1 MKLLN
6 ETIAGIAGLDK
17 AAMTAVHG
25 EMENLLK
32 DSQDIGRLRE
42 LVVQYAGITGTAAPT
57 MPKCCMV
64 VACADHGVARRSVSA
79 YPIETT
85 AQMTKNYVC
94 SQGASANALA
104 NFSGSDMA
112 VVDVGVAVD
121 LAGVPGLWHRKIA
134 YGTADVAEGPAM
146 TREQAV
152 QAIETGIE
160 IVREKVKQGYNC
172 FSLGEM
178 GIGNT
183 TVSAAIVSA
192 FTGIPPRQATG
203 RGTGISDSRLA
214 AKIAIVEQVL
224 AVNRPDPK
232 DGLDVLSKIGGF
244 ELGTLAGVVLG
255 AAAHRCLVVI
265 DGLNTT
271 AAALLAYAIAPG
283 IKPYL
288 APSHLSGEPAHKVAL
303 AYLGLD
309 AMLDL
314 GVRLG
319 EAIGASFVVNML
331 TYSVKLLRFA
341 NGQPELT
348 DREEI
353 IQLTAAPAGEEDLL
367 AALGAAVLPLD
378 RSSMERCQIRVD
390 NLTKPLG
397 SLHALEHL
405 AVKLAGITANPR
417 PRDLS
422 RSLIQLQYG
431 GDKADRSPVFQVA
444 AGHCKAHLV
453 VAQLFTGEEDAA
465 ALPVRH
471 GLIREAI
478 RQGVRLAAIEAGR
491 GARIIGIATGDS
503 REVPAAAA
511 LTAWL
516 ADKRELEGTEGLTQ
530 AQLAQAR
537 ELLRRLS
544 GMHAGELDPVTLLA
558 AVEGFELAVW
568 VGVIVGAAAHKTA
581 VVLDNLVT
589 AAAGLLA
596 ARVVP
601 AAAAYLIGSH
611 YSRLTLQKTALDL
624 SDVPAYLHLAL
635 QDREGAGAALG
646 ITILDASLHML
657 NDMKTFGEA
666 DVAVAQDGLGALKQ
680 SKDIKE

>member
-6 ETIAGIAGLDK
+6 ETLAGIAGLDK
-17 AAMTAVHG
+17 AAMSAVRSG
-25 EMENLLK
+25 MESLLK
-32 DSQDIGRLRE
+32 DRQDIGRLRE
-42 LVVQYAGITGTAAPT
+42 LVVQYAGITGMAVPAV
-57 MPKCCMV
+57 PKCCMV

-94 SQGASANALA
+94 AQGASANALA

-134 YGTADVAEGPAM
+134 YGTADVTEGPAM

-152 QAIETGIE
+152 QAVEAGIE

-192 FTGIPPRQATG
+192 FTGIPPKQATG

-224 AVNRPDPK
+224 AVNRPDTK

-244 ELGTLAGVVLG
+244 ELGALAGVVLG

-271 AAALLAYAIAPG
+271 AAALLAYAISPE
-283 IKPYL
+283 IRLYL

-303 AYLGLD
+303 AHLGLE

-331 TYSVKLLRFA
+331 ACSVRLLHSAAR
-341 NGQPELT
+341 QPEVAGS
-348 DREEI
+348 EETI
-353 IQLTAAPAGEEDLL
+353 CLTAAPAGEEDLFAGL
-367 AALGAAVLPLD
+367 SAAVLPLD
-378 RSSMERCQIRVD
+378 RPSMERCQIRVD

-405 AVKLAGITANPR
+405 AVKLAGITVNPR
-417 PRDLS
+417 PRDLP
-422 RSLIQLQYG
+422 RSLIALQYG
-431 GDKADRSPVFQVA
+431 GDAAEWSPVFRVA
-444 AGHCKAHLV
+444 AGHCKAHL
-453 VAQLFTGEEDAA
+453 AA
-465 ALPVRH
+465 ARLFIGEDGAAAPPVRH
-471 GLIREAI
+471 GLIRAAV
-478 RQGVRLAAIEAGR
+478 RQGVRLAMIEAGR

-516 ADKRELEGTEGLTQ
+516 AGKRELDGTEGLTQ
-530 AQLAQAR
+530 EQLAQGR
-537 ELLRRLS
+537 ELLRRLAATP
-544 GMHAGELDPVTLLA
+544 AGELDPVALLA

-568 VGVIVGAAAHKTA
+568 LGVIVGAAAHKAA

-596 ARVVP
+596 ARLVP

>member
-6 ETIAGIAGLDK
+6 ETIAGIAGLDQ
-17 AAMTAVHG
+17 AAMAAVHSD
-25 EMENLLK
+25 MESLLGAK
-32 DSQDIGRLRE
+32 QDIGRLQE
-42 LVVQYAGITGTAAPT
+42 LVVQYAGITGAVMPAAPR
-57 MPKCCMV
+57 CCMV

-104 NFSGSDMA
+104 NFSGSDMV

-121 LAGVPGLWHRKIA
+121 LADVPGLWHRKIA
-134 YGTADVAEGPAM
+134 YGTADITGGPAM

-192 FTGIPPRQATG
+192 FTNIAPKQATG

-214 AKIAIVEQVL
+214 AKIAIVEQAL

-244 ELGTLAGVVLG
+244 ELGALAGVVLG

-271 AAALLAYAIAPG
+271 AAALLAYAIEPG
-283 IKPYL
+283 IRLYL

-303 AYLGLD
+303 AHLGLE

-331 TYSVKLLRFA
+331 GYAVNLLRHTA
-341 NGQPELT
+341 GRLGSGGSEAS
-348 DREEI
+348 I
-353 IQLTAAPAGEEDLL
+353 CLTATPPEEDVF
-367 AALGAAVLPLD
+367 AALRGAVLPLD
-378 RSSMERCQIRVD
+378 RQSMERCQIRVD

-405 AVKLAGITANPR
+405 AVKLAGIIANPR
-417 PRDLS
+417 PRELP
-422 RSLIQLQYG
+422 RSLIELQYG
-431 GDKADRSPVFQVA
+431 GAEGRSPVFEVA

-453 VAQLFTGEEDAA
+453 SARLLAGETDAVG
-465 ALPVRH
+465 LPARQAMVRQ
-471 GLIREAI
+471 AF
-478 RQGVRLAAIEAGR
+478 RQGVQLAATEAGR
-491 GARIIGIATGDS
+491 GSRIIGIATGDT

-511 LTAWL
+511 LTVWL
-516 ADKRELEGTEGLTQ
+516 SGKRELDGAEGLTQ
-530 AQLAQAR
+530 EQLAQGRQLLAR
-537 ELLRRLS
+537 LA
-544 GMHAGELDPVTLLA
+544 GTQAGETDPVDLLA
-558 AVEGFELAVW
+558 AVGGFELAVW
-568 VGVIVGAAAHKTA
+568 LGVIVGAATQKAA
-581 VVLDNLVT
+581 IVLDNLVT

-596 ARVVP
+596 VRLVP
-601 AAAAYLIGSH
+601 EAADYLIGSH
-611 YSRLTLQKTALDL
+611 YSRLALQKTALDL
-624 SDVPAYLHLAL
+624 SGVPAYLHLKL
-635 QDREGAGAALG
+635 QEQEGTGAALG